1 MIESFISHAVLV
13 ALRIGGLMTFA
24 PFFSQTSLS
33 VQVKAALTVALTVLL
48 LPVYSS
54 AASEP
59 ATVSAAAWFG
69 IALGEAVLGLM
80 AGFTTQ
86 FVFDGMELAGQL
98 VGFQF
103 GFSLVNVIDPN
114 SEVEITVLSS
124 FHELVALLIFMVLGV
139 HRALLRAVA
148 ISFDLIPPGSWTS
161 LHIPA
166 VEVMKMAGSL
176 WLIGVEIAFPVLLA
190 TMLSDLA
197 IGYMSKASPQFP
209 ALFFGLSIK
218 VLLGL
223 AVLFGA
229 VQVWP
234 AMLGHHFS
242 SALTNLEKLLA
253 ISR

>member
-1 MIESFISHAVLV
+1 VIELFIGRAVLV

-24 PFFSQTSLS
+24 PFFSQASVS

-48 LPVYSS
+48 LPLYATGNLLPV
-54 AASEP
+54 
-59 ATVSAAAWFG
+59 TVSAAGWAG
-69 IALGEAVLGLM
+69 IALSEAALGLM

-124 FHELVALLIFMVLGV
+124 LHELVTLLIFMELGV

-148 ISFDLIPPGSWTS
+148 VSFDLIPPGTS
-161 LHIPA
+161 FGTRVPA
-166 VEVMKMAGSL
+166 VEVLKMAGSF
-176 WLIGVEIAFPVLLA
+176 WLIGAEIAFPVLLA
-190 TMLSDLA
+190 TLLSDLA

-209 ALFFGLSIK
+209 ALFVGLSMK

-223 AVLFGA
+223 TVLFGA
-229 VQVWP
+229 VAVWP
-234 AMLGHHFS
+234 GVLEHHFVR
-242 SALTNLEKLLA
+242 ALANLEKLLA
-253 ISR
+253 LSR